1 MAHRKIE
8 LEIERLGLLRQA
20 PPKEATAA
28 LRKAL
33 ADRVNLMVAKAA
45 KIIAEL
51 EITELEPELLRTFER
66 LFEDPVESDP
76 QCWGK
81 NAIANALR
89 DLGHQIGSS
98 PNSKSQN
105 WSRNCCAPSNGCSKI
120 RWRAIRSAGAR
131 MPLPTR

>member
-8 LEIERLGLLRQA
+8 QEIERLGLLRQA
-20 PPKEATAA
+20 PRNEAMAA

-33 ADRVNLMVAKAA
+33 GDRVNLMVAKAA

-51 EITELEPELLRTFER
+51 EIKELEPELLRAFGR

-81 NAIANALR
+81 NAVAGALR
-89 DLGHQIGSS
+89 DLGHRES
-98 PNSKSQN
+98 
-105 WSRNCCAPSNGCSKI
+105 APF
-120 RWRAIRSAGAR
+120 
-131 MPLPTR
+131 L